1 MTPDRPALIGR
12 ARYMVFCVCQAQCFV
27 NTIEVEASLLADFLR
42 HSLDGMAALC
52 NYARHLHA
60 APAPFIRQYGSR
72 MTEWGPA
79 LAIILGIVE
88 GLTEFLPVSST
99 GHLILAGHAFGFTGE
114 VAANAEI
121 SIQLGA
127 ILAVVAYEREKL
139 KILIARAVDEQ
150 ADLRQ
155 SLSSPVNGSWSVLLH
170 RSMASHPHL
179 WFLIGLGIAFL
190 PAGLIGFATHG
201 WIKAHLFS
209 PQTVA
214 VTSVI
219 GGIIILVVEAR
230 RTTATV
236 QQLEHVGV
244 RDALLIGLAQCAAL
258 IPGMSRSGSTIIGGL
273 LVGLDR
279 KVATEYSFFLALP
292 TLIIAT
298 CYQMWK
304 SRDVFHSEDFVALGI
319 GLLVSFIVAWIVIAA
334 FLTFVKRHSLR
345 PFAYYRIV
353 MGLIVL
359 YVFGY

>member
-1 MTPDRPALIGR
+1 M
-12 ARYMVFCVCQAQCFV
+12 
-27 NTIEVEASLLADFLR
+27 N
-42 HSLDGMAALC
+42 
-52 NYARHLHA
+52 
-60 APAPFIRQYGSR
+60 
-72 MTEWGPA
+72 EWGPA
-79 LAIILGIVE
+79 LAVILGIVE

-114 VAANAEI
+114 VASNAEI

-127 ILAVVAYEREKL
+127 ILAVVAYERQKL
-139 KILIARAVDEQ
+139 RTLLSRAVDEQ

-155 SLSSPVNGSWSVLLH
+155 FLSTPTNLSWSAHVR
-170 RSMASHPHL
+170 RSMTLHPNL
-179 WFLIGLGIAFL
+179 WFLIGLGAAFL
-190 PAGLIGFATHG
+190 PAGLIGLATHG

-219 GGIIILVVEAR
+219 GGIIILAVEAR
-230 RTTATV
+230 RTRGTV
-236 QQLEHVGV
+236 QQLEQVGLRNAV
-244 RDALLIGLAQCAAL
+244 FIGLAQCASL

-292 TLIIAT
+292 TLIVAT

-304 SRDVFHSEDFVALGI
+304 SRDVFRSEDFSALAI
-319 GLLVSFIVAWIVIAA
+319 GLLVSFLVAWMVIAA

-353 MGLIVL
+353 MGLVVL
-359 YVFGY
+359 YLFGF

>member
-1 MTPDRPALIGR
+1 M
-12 ARYMVFCVCQAQCFV
+12 
-27 NTIEVEASLLADFLR
+27 N
-42 HSLDGMAALC
+42 
-52 NYARHLHA
+52 
-60 APAPFIRQYGSR
+60 
-72 MTEWGPA
+72 EWGPT
-79 LAIILGIVE
+79 LAVILGIVE

-99 GHLILAGHAFGFTGE
+99 GHLILAGHALGFTGE

-127 ILAVVAYEREKL
+127 ILAVVVYEWPKL
-139 KILIARAVDEQ
+139 KTLLSCAFGEQ

-155 SLSSPVNGSWSVLLH
+155 SLSGPVRASWPDLLR
-170 RSMASHPHL
+170 RSMTAHPHL
-179 WFLIGLGIAFL
+179 WFLIGLGAAFL

-219 GGIIILVVEAR
+219 GGIIILAVEAR
-230 RTTATV
+230 RTRANV
-236 QQLEHVGV
+236 QQLEQVGL
-244 RDALLIGLAQCAAL
+244 RDAIFIGLAQCASL

-304 SRDVFHSEDFVALGI
+304 ARSVFRPDDFVALGI
-319 GLLVSFIVAWIVIAA
+319 GLVVSFLVAWIVIAA
-334 FLTFVKRHSLR
+334 FLTFVKRHTLR

-353 MGLIVL
+353 MGLVVL
-359 YVFGY
+359 YVFGL

>member
-1 MTPDRPALIGR
+1 M
-12 ARYMVFCVCQAQCFV
+12 
-27 NTIEVEASLLADFLR
+27 N
-42 HSLDGMAALC
+42 
-52 NYARHLHA
+52 
-60 APAPFIRQYGSR
+60 
-72 MTEWGPA
+72 EWGPA
-79 LAIILGIVE
+79 LAVILGIVE

-127 ILAVVAYEREKL
+127 ILAVVAYVRDKL
-139 KILIARAVDEQ
+139 TMLCTRALGEQ

-155 SLSSPVNGSWSVLLH
+155 SFREAGDTSWSAFLR
-170 RSMASHPHL
+170 RSMTLHPHL
-179 WFLIGLGIAFL
+179 WFLIGLGAAFL
-190 PAGLIGFATHG
+190 PAGVIGFATHG

-214 VTSVI
+214 VTSMI
-219 GGIIILVVEAR
+219 GGVIILVVEAGR
-230 RTTATV
+230 RTATV
-236 QQLEHVGV
+236 QRLEHVGF
-244 RDALLIGLAQCAAL
+244 RDAVLIGLAQCAAL

-292 TLIIAT
+292 TLIVAT

-304 SRDVFHSEDFVALGI
+304 SRDVFRPEDFVALGI
-319 GLLVSFIVAWIVIAA
+319 GLLVSFLVAWVVIAG
-334 FLTFVKRHSLR
+334 FLTFVKRHTLR
-345 PFAYYRIV
+345 PFAYYRIL

-359 YVFGY
+359 YIFGL